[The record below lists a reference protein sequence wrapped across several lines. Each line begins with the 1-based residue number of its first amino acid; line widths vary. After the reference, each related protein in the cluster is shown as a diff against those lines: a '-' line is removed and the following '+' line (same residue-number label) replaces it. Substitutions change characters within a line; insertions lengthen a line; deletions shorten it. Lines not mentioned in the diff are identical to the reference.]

1 MMTTK
6 GFEGKGLTCV
16 YFFQGTEKAPALNS
30 NLERNPLPIT
40 VTAACTLKDD
50 SVLICRR
57 AMNQKL
63 AGFWELPGGKVEEG
77 ESYAECLA
85 RELFEELGVETVV
98 GSVVAES
105 THAYDSFTIRLVLL
119 ETTIVGGEITLSVH
133 DRYEWVP
140 VGELLH
146 WKLAPADIPL
156 ARRIVEIHSEG
167 SCG

>member
-1 MMTTK
+1 M
-6 GFEGKGLTCV
+6 
-16 YFFQGTEKAPALNS
+16 
-30 NLERNPLPIT
+30 PLT
-40 VTAACTLKDD
+40 VTAAYIPEND
-50 SVLICRR
+50 SVLLCRR

-63 AGFWELPGGKVEEG
+63 AGFWEFPGGKVEDG

-85 RELFEELGVETVV
+85 RELFEELGLETVV

-105 THAYDSFTIRLVLL
+105 THAYDSCSIRLVLL
-119 ETTIVGGEITLSVH
+119 ETTIVGGDIALTVH

-140 VGELLH
+140 VGELMG

-156 ARRIVEIHSEG
+156 ARSIMELHGG